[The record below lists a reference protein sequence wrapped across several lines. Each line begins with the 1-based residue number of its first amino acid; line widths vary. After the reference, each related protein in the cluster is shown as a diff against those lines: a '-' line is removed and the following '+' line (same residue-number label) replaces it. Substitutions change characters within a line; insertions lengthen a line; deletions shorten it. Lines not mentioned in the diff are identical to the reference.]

1 MEPTRDIKTTLVDL
15 LDRLLDKG
23 LILNADLIIHI
34 SGIPLIGIN
43 LKACLAGIDTML
55 QYGIWQD
62 WEEAQRIV
70 ALEERRKKE
79 NLPLDNGE
87 EIQLKLFASHW
98 YSEGIYSSWRLGY
111 LYLTNKR
118 LLLYRAEPE
127 EILFSVKYKDIR
139 DMSIDRNSNIAGE
152 KTEYLNLLL
161 YSNQLIR
168 LHTEEIGTVVNYIEN
183 EKTRGELGLT

>member
-34 SGIPLIGIN
+34 AGIPLIGVN

-62 WEEAQRIV
+62 WEEAQRIA
-70 ALEERRKKE
+70 ALEERRKKR
-79 NLPLDNGE
+79 NLPLSNGE

-111 LYLTNKR
+111 LYLTNMR
-118 LLLYRAEPE
+118 LLLFRAEPE
-127 EILFSVKYKDIR
+127 EILFSIKYEDIM
-139 DMSIDRNSNIAGE
+139 DMSIDRDKNIAGE
-152 KTEYLNLLL
+152 QTEYLNLLL
-161 YSNQLIR
+161 YSKQLIR
-168 LHTEEIGTVVNYIEN
+168 LHTEEIGTVVNYV
-183 EKTRGELGLT
+183 KTKKQEVNSV